1 MSTPPESLFHFSLGS
16 DVALAPIPYREEPER
31 QEDQVMPS
39 STDSLFHSSEGSHSP
54 TAPSSPPE
62 EEQEE
67 QHDQHMATSPESIFN
82 FSPGSHFAPAQSSP
96 QGGGARDER
105 GEREHQEEED
115 QRMATTPASLFHF
128 SEDSQSPV
136 APSHLQQEPEQHT
149 QAQSEQEDEEDDDEN
164 KCAICMSR
172 LPLATIIFPCAHD
185 VFHYACILDWF
196 REQYD
201 HSAQRGRRAITCP
214 VCRRWVKDIVIE
226 ESSSVTTETTVREV
240 FLREKVIGRAEFNS
254 WEPPTRLERMGWVS
268 YLFPLTDSRRREYR
282 LALLE
287 KKRVEEERRKMIDT
301 AMKKRKE
308 KQREKKER
316 KDDGGDI
323 SESGGGSVERIGGRS
338 MEAANE
344 GTEEDRMRER
354 SEEGQEGNRERRQED
369 NLTDTIEREMALFQ
383 ARLLLFRWQ
392 RAQQLFRAA
401 TQDHQAT
408 LRFFNAV
415 NSEQLRAL
423 MQLHASMQLHRV
435 REREDWPG
443 WGREDETERTRRS
456 AQNHF
461 NETSEMRDRAMAE
474 LVDASN
480 RLGEASLDV
489 YRYRGHVV
497 MDDGRLP
504 EIFYQNP
511 TLMDEVIALIGMDVP
526 QSVESLDENES
537 RGASQGESRGESS
550 EERTE
555 DIPDEDPVG
564 MIEREV
570 VASQERMADARWERA
585 EQQHYIAAQDRE
597 RTQRYHESI
606 IQELREATERI
617 WRMRERLGD
626 GRGIGDEAERRVQ
639 ALFAET
645 MHKFRIAQRV
655 LEDVGRYRQESDRN
669 HRQRVYDRGQMVE
682 KFYRQTAN
690 SSPRNEGLS
699 RSNMSASERVGFL
712 DGSNDRLTSFNPLS
726 SQRGYNREHPRYRS
740 GPNRRNHTD
749 EARVAGYNLARRR
762 SEDQANR
769 NEARDIL
776 FHIRSEEE
784 TFEAERAG
792 REVTPSNLTPQD
804 EERNEEQDGGQSR
817 PALTSGTGDGL
828 SSSPRESAHGPNREV
843 NPWALLEEMSIR

>member
-1 MSTPPESLFHFSLGS
+1 MSKP
-16 DVALAPIPYREEPER
+16 
-31 QEDQVMPS
+31 
-39 STDSLFHSSEGSHSP
+39 TDSFFHSEGSHSP
-54 TAPSSPPE
+54 TAPSSP
-62 EEQEE
+62 QEE
-67 QHDQHMATSPESIFN
+67 QQDQRMATSPESIFH
-82 FSPGSHFAPAQSSP
+82 FSLGSHFAPTPSSP
-96 QGGGARDER
+96 QEEGEREER
-105 GEREHQEEED
+105 GEREHQDEED
-115 QRMATTPASLFHF
+115 QRMATPPASLFHF
-128 SEDSQSPV
+128 SEGSQSSP
-136 APSHLQQEPEQHT
+136 APSHPQQEPEHPQP
-149 QAQSEQEDEEDDDEN
+149 QSEQEDGEDDDED

-172 LPLATIIFPCAHD
+172 LPSPQIIFPCAHD
-185 VFHYACILDWF
+185 VFHYACIFHWF
-196 REQYD
+196 RDQYD
-201 HSAQRGRRAITCP
+201 RSPHSGRKAITCP

-240 FLREKVIGRAEFNS
+240 FLREKRA
-254 WEPPTRLERMGWVS
+254 
-268 YLFPLTDSRRREYR
+268 
-282 LALLE
+282 
-287 KKRVEEERRKMIDT
+287 EEERRKMIDK
-301 AMKKRKE
+301 ALERRKE
-308 KQREKKER
+308 KQREKMEKKER
-316 KDDGGDI
+316 RDDGGGI
-323 SESGGGSVERIGGRS
+323 CERGGGSVERIGGRS
-338 MEAANE
+338 MEGSNE
-344 GTEEDRMRER
+344 GTEEVKTRER
-354 SEEGQEGNRERRQED
+354 SEEGQEGNRERRQEE

-392 RAQQLFRAA
+392 RAQQLFRTA

-408 LRFFNAV
+408 LQFFNAV

-461 NETSEMRDRAMAE
+461 DEASQMRDRVMAE
-474 LVDASN
+474 LMDASN
-480 RLGEASLDV
+480 RLGEASLYV
-489 YRYRGHVV
+489 YRIRGHVV
-497 MDDGRLP
+497 KDDGRLP

-511 TLMDEVIALIGMDVP
+511 TLMDEVIAIIGMDVP

-537 RGASQGESRGESS
+537 LGESQGESQGECQGESQGESS

-585 EQQHYIAAQDRE
+585 QQQLYIAAQDRE
-597 RTQRYHESI
+597 RTQRYYDSI
-606 IQELREATERI
+606 IQEQREAIERI

-639 ALFAET
+639 ALFAER
-645 MHKFRIAQRV
+645 MHESRIAERE
-655 LEDVGRYRQESDRN
+655 LEDVGRYRQEPDRN
-669 HRQRVYDRGQMVE
+669 HRQRVYDRGQRVE
-682 KFYRQTAN
+682 DFYRQTAN
-690 SSPRNEGLS
+690 SSPRNEGPS
-699 RSNMSASERVGFL
+699 RSNMSASERVGSL
-712 DGSNDRLTSFNPLS
+712 DGFNDRLTSFNPLS
-726 SQRGYNREHPRYRS
+726 FQREYNREHPRYRS

-804 EERNEEQDGGQSR
+804 EERNEEQDGRQSR
-817 PALTSGTGDGL
+817 PALTSGIGDGL
-828 SSSPRESAHGPNREV
+828 SSSPRESTHGPNREV
-843 NPWALLEEMSIR
+843 NPWAFLDEMFR